1 MKKQLYQ
8 QSTKLLPILF
18 LCFLFSSTFVNA
30 QTKWIQG
37 NIIIDHSDE
46 KAEGVFVTNKRTK
59 YTTKSNFLGIF
70 FIQAEVNDT
79 LQFRSSWY
87 ENRNIILR
95 PKLFNKNEIVV
106 HLAIETINLS
116 EALITKKLTGIL
128 EKDVY
133 FGKKEDDLTRL
144 YKILNVNPDI
154 NPIKDTSALKAG
166 LFDGDITLTKL
177 DVGRIYDVF
186 TGNLRKRK
194 ALYDYESQIAQ
205 IARIRSY
212 YGDNYFKIDLD
223 IPSHKINEF
232 IITALINTENAHQ
245 LKNPNYFTLLSVL
258 SNYSKKY
265 LDDLFKDKIYKEY
278 QKDPLENKYEKQEL
292 YIGVPLDSIPK

>member
-1 MKKQLYQ
+1 MKKQHYNY
-8 QSTKLLPILF
+8 STKHFCFLL
-18 LCFLFSSTFVNA
+18 LCFFFINPLVNA

-46 KAEGVFVTNKRTK
+46 KAEGVYVTNKRTN

-70 FIQAEVNDT
+70 FIQAQVNDT

-95 PKLFNKNEIVV
+95 PKLFNKNEIVI

-128 EKDVY
+128 EKDVVL
-133 FGKKEDDLTRL
+133 GKKEDDLTRL
-144 YKILNVNPDI
+144 YKLLNVNPDI

-166 LFDGDITLTKL
+166 LFDGDISLTRL
-177 DVGRIYDVF
+177 DIGRIYDVF
-186 TGNLRKRK
+186 TGGLRKRK

-205 IARIRSY
+205 ISRIRAY

-232 IITALINTENAHQ
+232 ILTALVNTNNINQ
-245 LKNPNYFTLLSVL
+245 LNEPNYFSLMNILSG
-258 SNYSKKY
+258 YSKKY
-265 LDDLFKDKIYKEY
+265 LDDLFKDKILKDYKKEPF
-278 QKDPLENKYEKQEL
+278 KNKYEQEEL
-292 YIGVPLDSIPK
+292 YIGIPLDSIPK